1 MPYFALSSCL
11 CHATATLEQDWH
23 CHCQACVLLP
33 RAEPEP
39 DHFFVSRIQLFFE
52 LARLSLT
59 LKNESMANDCLSDL
73 KKIETKVS
81 DWVVATGWG
90 VAQRTQRPQGLKKR
104 NVLVEK
110 APILST
116 CHLQECTGHVRWSEP
131 VSFLS
136 PLSLALALVAT
147 TVQGRAV

>member
-1 MPYFALSSCL
+1 MQLQLGMPYFALSSCL

-90 VAQRTQRPQGLKKR
+90 VAQRTQRTQRPQGLMKKKR
-104 NVLVEK
+104 VGGKGSHPQHVPPTRVYWPCPLV
-110 APILST
+110 
-116 CHLQECTGHVRWSEP
+116 
-131 VSFLS
+131 
-136 PLSLALALVAT
+136 
-147 TVQGRAV
+147 